1 MATIDKKQI
10 VAEYGKDEKD
20 TGSVEVQ
27 IALLTARIA
36 NLTEHLKANKQ
47 DKHSTRGLLKMTA
60 TRRKMLR
67 YLENTDINRYR
78 ALKEKLGIR

>member
-1 MATIDKKQI
+1 MTTIDKKQI

-60 TRRKMLR
+60 TRRKLLR

>member
-36 NLTEHLKANKQ
+36 NITEHLKANKQ

-60 TRRKMLR
+60 TRRKLLR

>member
-60 TRRKMLR
+60 TRRKLLR
-67 YLENTDINRYR
+67 YLENADINRYR

>member
-60 TRRKMLR
+60 TRRRLLR